1 MINNMRIL
9 AIVPARGGS
18 KGIKDKNIK
27 EIEGRPLIEYT
38 IEAAK
43 RCEYIDEIVVSTD
56 SEKIANA
63 AKKAGAKVPFL
74 RPDELASDTAR
85 TIDVVLFT
93 IEQLKLIGQE
103 YDIVVLLQPTSPLRD
118 EDDICG
124 AIEKYVSCNMKSL
137 VSVSEVSESPIL
149 MRQIVDETHMEKLLN
164 INSTIRRQDMAKYY
178 MVNGSIYIN
187 KIEELNSDTSLND
200 NVIPYVMDRSHAVDI
215 DDYVDIEVMKYY
227 VNNRK

>member
-1 MINNMRIL
+1 MINNLRIL

-27 EIEGRPLIEYT
+27 EIEGHPLIEYT

-56 SEKIANA
+56 SEKIAKV

-93 IEQLKLIGQE
+93 IDQLKLIGQE

-187 KIEELNSDTSLND
+187 KIEELNSDTSFND
-200 NVIPYVMDRSHAVDI
+200 NVIPYVMDRSHSVDI

>member
-56 SEKIANA
+56 SEKIAKV

-124 AIEKYVSCNMKSL
+124 AIEKYVSYNMKSL

>member
-1 MINNMRIL
+1 MRIL

-56 SEKIANA
+56 SEKIAKV

-200 NVIPYVMDRSHAVDI
+200 NVIPYVMDRSHSVDI

>member
-56 SEKIANA
+56 SEKIAKV

-200 NVIPYVMDRSHAVDI
+200 NVIPYVMDRSHSVDI

>member
-56 SEKIANA
+56 SEKIAKA

-93 IEQLKLIGQE
+93 IDQLKLIGQE

>member
-1 MINNMRIL
+1 MINNLRIL

-27 EIEGRPLIEYT
+27 EIEGHPLIEYT

-56 SEKIANA
+56 SEKIAKV

-74 RPDELASDTAR
+74 RPDELASDTPR

-93 IEQLKLIGQE
+93 IDQLKLIGQE

-118 EDDICG
+118 EDDIGG

-200 NVIPYVMDRSHAVDI
+200 NVIPYVMDRSHSVDI

>member
-1 MINNMRIL
+1 MINNLRIL

-18 KGIKDKNIK
+18 KGIQDKNIK
-27 EIEGRPLIEYT
+27 EIEGHPLIEYT

-56 SEKIANA
+56 SEKIAKV

-93 IEQLKLIGQE
+93 IDQLKLIGQE

-187 KIEELNSDTSLND
+187 KIEELNSDTSFND
-200 NVIPYVMDRSHAVDI
+200 NVIPYVMDRSHSVDI

-227 VNNRK
+227 VNKRK

>member
-1 MINNMRIL
+1 MRIL

-56 SEKIANA
+56 SEKIAKV

-200 NVIPYVMDRSHAVDI
+200 NVIPYVMDRSHSVDI
-215 DDYVDIEVMKYY
+215 DDDVDIEVMKYY

>member
-43 RCEYIDEIVVSTD
+43 GCEYIDEIVVSTD
-56 SEKIANA
+56 SEKIAKV

>member
-1 MINNMRIL
+1 MINNLRIL

-56 SEKIANA
+56 SEKIAKV

-200 NVIPYVMDRSHAVDI
+200 NVIPYVMDRSHSVDI

>member
-1 MINNMRIL
+1 MINNLRIL

-56 SEKIANA
+56 SEKIAKA

-200 NVIPYVMDRSHAVDI
+200 NVIPYVMDRSHSVDI

>member
-56 SEKIANA
+56 SEKIAKA

-200 NVIPYVMDRSHAVDI
+200 NVIPYVMDRSHSVDI

>member
-56 SEKIANA
+56 SEKIAKV

-187 KIEELNSDTSLND
+187 KIEELNSDTSFND
-200 NVIPYVMDRSHAVDI
+200 NVIPYVMDRSHSVDI

>member
-1 MINNMRIL
+1 MINNLRIL

-27 EIEGRPLIEYT
+27 EIEGHPLIEYT

-93 IEQLKLIGQE
+93 IDQPKLIGQE

-187 KIEELNSDTSLND
+187 KIEELNSDTSFND
-200 NVIPYVMDRSHAVDI
+200 NVIPYVMDRSHSVDI

>member
-1 MINNMRIL
+1 MINNLRIL

-56 SEKIANA
+56 SEKIAKA

-85 TIDVVLFT
+85 TIDMFKAK
-93 IEQLKLIGQE
+93 KLPFLRKFDSYSCKSCE
-103 YDIVVLLQPTSPLRD
+103 YKETCKPWL
-118 EDDICG
+118 
-124 AIEKYVSCNMKSL
+124 
-137 VSVSEVSESPIL
+137 SEVWQNE
-149 MRQIVDETHMEKLLN
+149 
-164 INSTIRRQDMAKYY
+164 
-178 MVNGSIYIN
+178 
-187 KIEELNSDTSLND
+187 
-200 NVIPYVMDRSHAVDI
+200 
-215 DDYVDIEVMKYY
+215 
-227 VNNRK
+227 

>member
-1 MINNMRIL
+1 MINNLRIL

-56 SEKIANA
+56 SEKIAKV

-187 KIEELNSDTSLND
+187 KIEELNSDTSFND
-200 NVIPYVMDRSHAVDI
+200 NVIPYVMDRSHSVDI

-227 VNNRK
+227 VNKRK

>member
-1 MINNMRIL
+1 MRIL

-56 SEKIANA
+56 SEKIAKV

-164 INSTIRRQDMAKYY
+164 INSTIRRQDMVKYY

-200 NVIPYVMDRSHAVDI
+200 NVIPYVMDRSHSVDI

-227 VNNRK
+227 VNKRK

>member
-56 SEKIANA
+56 SEKIAKV

-187 KIEELNSDTSLND
+187 KIEELNSDTSFND
-200 NVIPYVMDRSHAVDI
+200 NVIPYVMDRSHSVDI

-227 VNNRK
+227 VNNSK